1 MSGAAPLHVWLCA
14 SEVGRDGWNGT
25 THCRRRFSP
34 VDLSQMVNGVSRSPL
49 KRQVKRDFLFGSV
62 PGAIARKAK
71 DLKPAEVGNFLC
83 SYAALPLPRVSNA
96 ERDHMSF
103 FAFKEGTTPTE
114 SDAAAP
120 PSLATPEREA
130 GISLEEA
137 ADAGL
142 EGDFGAMRVA
152 VGMLAL
158 RLGQQAASSF
168 GTPLPDFATEYGDR
182 NPSIAHSLARKAEQR
197 ADVAPVTSQAVCNTV
212 YGLARLRAATDEA
225 LEEAAVTRARQR
237 AELAMASADFTT
249 SEPDDGSD
257 ATTAPGGTCVF
268 ACVAVCGWLP
278 HVYRCG
284 STWSHTTSVCT
295 CACVIVGQTSLCMKS
310 CRTSATTCFAPLE
323 QGVGSRMRRRSASCK
338 HCGYVRA
345 THAATPAVVL
355 VIHS

>member
-1 MSGAAPLHVWLCA
+1 MATPRCACWLCA

-25 THCRRRFSP
+25 TLCRRRFSP

-96 ERDHMSF
+96 ERDHKSF

-120 PSLATPEREA
+120 PSLATAEREA

-257 ATTAPGGTCVF
+257 ATTAPGGTCV
-268 ACVAVCGWLP
+268 CLP
-278 HVYRCG
+278 V
-284 STWSHTTSVCT
+284 
-295 CACVIVGQTSLCMKS
+295 SLCV
-310 CRTSATTCFAPLE
+310 
-323 QGVGSRMRRRSASCK
+323 VGCPCVQMRVDMVSHNECV
-338 HCGYVRA
+338 YVRMCDCW
-345 THAATPAVVL
+345 TDKSVYEILQDLSDDVL
-355 VIHS
+355 RAIGTGRGKQDASPLGVMQALWVRPRHTRCYAGSGARN

>member
-237 AELAMASADFTT
+237 AELAP
-249 SEPDDGSD
+249 EQ
-257 ATTAPGGTCVF
+257 
-268 ACVAVCGWLP
+268 LP
-278 HVYRCG
+278 VVH
-284 STWSHTTSVCT
+284 
-295 CACVIVGQTSLCMKS
+295 Q
-310 CRTSATTCFAPLE
+310 P
-323 QGVGSRMRRRSASCK
+323 GVGE
-338 HCGYVRA
+338 
-345 THAATPAVVL
+345 AATDGAGGRRGRAAPRGRRP
-355 VIHS
+355 